1 MPGEKGVE
9 EGGRGRGEHELLND
23 GFKIYFNLFF

>member
-1 MPGEKGVE
+1 MPGEKGV

-23 GFKIYFNLFF
+23 GFKIYFNLVF